1 MIHFV
6 YNVIIINVYIGICI
20 INHNIIYQIR
30 RIKQ

>member
-6 YNVIIINVYIGICI
+6 YNVIIVNVYIGICI
-20 INHNIIYQIR
+20 ISPNIIYQIR